1 MKMSFL
7 EAIKSAPTYDL
18 VFASIAVVLILST
31 LAFFIYLGIKGKKE
45 KKMIEMFVKRNT
57 YLIKGVKHR
66 IVTCDNLEKFS
77 LIERWAKAVTQ
88 NLKNEMITIS
98 YDYGCDYG
106 NKIIKDINK
115 LISIREEQLT
125 SRVILQE
132 NQ

>member
-1 MKMSFL
+1 MKMSFW

-18 VFASIAVVLILST
+18 VFASIAVVLILAT

-45 KKMIEMFVKRNT
+45 KKMIDVFVKRNT
-57 YLIKGVKHR
+57 NLIKGVKYR

-88 NLKNEMITIS
+88 NLKNEIITIS

-106 NKIIKDINK
+106 NKIIKEINC
-115 LISIREEQLT
+115 LLSIKEEQLT
-125 SRVILQE
+125 NRVLILE
-132 NQ
+132 E